1 MSDETPVIKSFRDL
15 RIWQA
20 GMLLAERIYLV
31 SRGFPKDETYG
42 LRAQLRR
49 AVISVPSN
57 IAEGHTRSHTKE
69 YLHHLS
75 IAQGSLAEIQCQL
88 EIARRL
94 GYIASPQSKEIV
106 EICEALAKQMHSLR
120 NALLRKPSIPS
131 PNPDGSPNPNP

>member
-1 MSDETPVIKSFRDL
+1 MSDETPPIKSFRDL

-20 GMLLAERIYLV
+20 GILLAERIYLV

-120 NALLRKPSIPS
+120 NALLKKPSIPI
-131 PNPDGSPNPNP
+131 P